1 MCLQPVESISI
12 AEDRKEDVSQPVQE
26 ASLPPFSGVD
36 ASATSPA
43 VQQLAQLSNAA
54 GLPGYALWLQLQYQ
68 QALGKLPINEQQ
80 VLPPFPLDPSQID
93 LGASQR
99 SSSIQSTA
107 GSYPEAAS
115 AFTQGPITGSVPQSA
130 QDSMPMWGSLANA
143 STAAGQ
149 LQGFP
154 PMFQGA
160 NMYDQG
166 TVTGHRPHPSA
177 TSQLNNISFGQSSL
191 TGIPEL
197 GVIPGWGMNYGAPPT
212 PYQGEPLLLA
222 AFCFASK
229 LLGPHVGTNI

>member
-1 MCLQPVESISI
+1 MCLGLQPVESISI
-12 AEDRKEDVSQPVQE
+12 AEDRKEDVSQPAQE
-26 ASLPPFSGVD
+26 ASLPPFSVD

-68 QALGKLPINEQQ
+68 QAVGKLSANEQ

-115 AFTQGPITGSVPQSA
+115 AFTQGPITSSVPQSA
-130 QDSMPMWGSLANA
+130 QDSVPMWGSLANA
-143 STAAGQ
+143 STAVGQ
-149 LQGFP
+149 LQGFA

-166 TVTGHRPHPSA
+166 TVTGIRPHPSA
-177 TSQLNNISFGQSSL
+177 TQQLNNMTFGQSSL

-197 GVIPGWGMNYGAPPT
+197 GVIHGWGMNYGVPPT
-212 PYQGEPLLLA
+212 PYQGELLLLA
-222 AFCFASK
+222 ALCFVCNSYPA
-229 LLGPHVGTNI
+229 HM